1 MNKRIRELILEA
13 GFPKFDKM
21 YVVSDG
27 EELEKFAELI
37 VKECANVANS
47 KIDPDEDYLIGDDIL
62 EHFGVEHE

>member
-1 MNKRIRELILEA
+1 MAMNERIRELILEA

-47 KIDPDEDYLIGDDIL
+47 NIAPDEDYLIGDDIL
-62 EHFGVEHE
+62 EHFGVE